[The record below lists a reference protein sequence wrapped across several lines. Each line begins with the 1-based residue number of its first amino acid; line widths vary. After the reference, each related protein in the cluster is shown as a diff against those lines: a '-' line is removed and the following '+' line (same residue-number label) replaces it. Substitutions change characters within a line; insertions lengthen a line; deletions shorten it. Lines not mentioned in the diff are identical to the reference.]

1 MATTRLLRRFADFEA
16 ANVGLGPAHLLGR
29 IAEPDEIAAAAAF
42 LLSSD
47 ASFVTGSD
55 MLVDGGYAT
64 R

>member
-1 MATTRLLRRFADFEA
+1 VLTA
-16 ANVGLGPAHLLGR
+16 AHLLGR

-47 ASFVTGSD
+47 ASFVIGTD
-55 MLVDGGYAT
+55 LLVDGGYAT